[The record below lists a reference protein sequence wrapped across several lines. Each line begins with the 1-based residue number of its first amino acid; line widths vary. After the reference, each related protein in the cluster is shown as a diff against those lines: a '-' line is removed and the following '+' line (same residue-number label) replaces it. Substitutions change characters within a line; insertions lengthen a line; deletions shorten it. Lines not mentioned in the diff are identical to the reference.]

1 VKKILFIILTG
12 FVICFLSFAQNQ
24 EPKPKVA
31 IIKLS
36 NEYIDEKYEPLC
48 DAITETIEFTLRVMN
63 RYEIKRTDYI
73 NPYDDFKNAK
83 AFFEDYNYDN
93 AIFGKVFP
101 DKAGNIVLQ
110 VSVFDR
116 QKDDISIQKEK
127 KVQSLLDTFE
137 ASDELII
144 ELLEAFSDT
153 HIGFGKI
160 VLLDKGPAT
169 ETRIYVDGEIA
180 GENIIHLSLPHGR
193 RVIEVREPTESGER
207 IIEKIEVLVEEN
219 KSKEILYNSET
230 EKEPEQPESR
240 DKGDGEEKEVL
251 PRSLPTRLY
260 FDDENNIVYGKQ
272 LFFPNVLHDYK
283 EFFLMLEEMPD
294 KTNTF
299 LAEIEDYQ
307 RANRTATA
315 AFFGGL
321 GLTGVSIIST
331 YITGALLAANIAAN
345 ALPTGLV
352 IGVAASGAGILG
364 GLITAGIGAIA
375 VFTAKPITVVAEYNN
390 AYGK

>member
-1 VKKILFIILTG
+1 MKKFLFIILSG
-12 FVICFLSFAQNQ
+12 FVVCFFSFAQNQ
-24 EPKPKVA
+24 QQKPKVA

-48 DAITETIEFTLRVMN
+48 DAITESIEFTLRVMN
-63 RYEIKRTDYI
+63 RYEINRTDYI

-101 DKAGNIVLQ
+101 DRAGNIVLQ
-110 VSVFDR
+110 ISVFDR

-127 KVQSLLDTFE
+127 KVESLLDTFE
-137 ASDELII
+137 ASDKLII

-160 VLLDKGPAT
+160 VLLDKGTAT

-219 KSKEILYNSET
+219 KRKEILYNSET
-230 EKEPEQPESR
+230 EKEPEKLKSQ
-240 DKGDGEEKEVL
+240 DKGEETEAL
-251 PRSLPTRLY
+251 PQPLPTRLY

-283 EFFLMLEEMPD
+283 EFFLMLEEKPHN
-294 KTNTF
+294 TNT
-299 LAEIEDYQ
+299 LLTEIEDYQ
-307 RANRTATA
+307 QANKTATV

-331 YITGALLAANIAAN
+331 YITGALLVARIN
-345 ALPTGLV
+345 APPTGLV
-352 IGVAASGAGILG
+352 VGVAASGVGILG
-364 GLITAGIGAIA
+364 GLIATGIGAIA
-375 VFTAKPITVVAEYNN
+375 IFTAKPSGVVAEYNN